1 MQRKSKSTISKLLVL
16 MMFFTT
22 VFSNIDGTKA
32 FASDT
37 ASTRLIDVWDF
48 GGVQTTGSL
57 YNNNITTSTLD
68 GLTTVTP
75 VATSIGGK
83 NYSKGSTTGG
93 TTVFGDLAI
102 ANPDMS
108 DRLYYSDGTT
118 AGTVV
123 GARSYGIYGKNTYT
137 DGYISN
143 GCYYCNGTAGTGR
156 RYLTINN
163 VVQGD
168 KITIYGATNNGN
180 ETIHFVHLASLT
192 AATGTAVSLTADAA
206 DVQDSAAAFNTVQS
220 NTVVP
225 KVDFIAKYSGAYQIY
240 VTASASG
247 KPYFN
252 RVVRTPG
259 VAVSGTVNL
268 NGNTLSEG
276 YSINLTNQTTGDTAV
291 VKVNTDNTF
300 NTVLAPGYSYTSTLK
315 DINAYAISDDTK
327 VVSPTISDIQ
337 AGISNLSF
345 KVVTNKVAAISGNIK
360 GFENGYDVSKLKITL
375 NPPTGSLASVVT
387 ATINSNAMTYSAV
400 VQTGIEYT
408 AVISGVNDYDI
419 STGSTVNINNDTCQ
433 DISVAKKTLY
443 TIAGNFLGLSAT
455 AKITGITFTNVDD
468 SYTYTGTAVNG
479 TYTANLRNGSYSVKA
494 VCTENYTTSGH
505 VTINGQSA
513 AKDILFDKI
522 SGWNLVNVSSSDIT
536 NGTYQGL
543 TLQKGAGSFFV
554 NGNALGAQP
563 GSSIVIPVSAGQVV
577 TVSGWYS
584 GTICFNNDT
593 TNQLVIPS
601 TSTAA
606 APAKLSYTASAAGT
620 VTLNI
625 TGATAAYLTA
635 INSVQTVPWVS
646 DLYVGDNS
654 KANNYTTVKDALV
667 AASGMNPTSEAQ
679 RITIHIA
686 PGTYRAQLK
695 ITTPYISLVN
705 TDPSKQVKITWY
717 YGFGYNY
724 YSVGADSFYNADNA
738 FDKYSKGNVSNGVW
752 GGSVYL
758 TSTATAFRAEN
769 IMFENSFNKYVTQE
783 ELDDGI
789 SICRNFPQSVSGSL
803 LERTSTSQDV
813 ASKVQTER
821 AAAMII
827 EANNV
832 EFNNCS
838 FIGSQDTLYT
848 ASLGTN
854 GNYYRNCFIEG
865 NTDYIFGDGN
875 SIFDNC
881 TLNFCGYSDSAS
893 AGYITAAKDT
903 ATYGYLFRNCTV
915 TANNNNKQTAGFFG
929 RPWGP
934 KAKVTFQNTKLQ
946 SSSII
951 DPAGWTSMSGAT
963 PQNANFAE
971 YNTTYNA
978 AAVDVSKRVVAPLGS
993 ASSIASVDSYFGS
1006 WTPKYYSALP
1016 TIISITTPAAITIT
1030 KGNAATL
1037 PTSVTATCSDGSTTS
1052 AAITWSGNV
1061 DINKV
1066 GQQIITGIVEGYS
1079 DTVTITV
1086 NVTSAVIT
1094 SITAPDAITVT
1105 KGNAVTLPTSVAAKY
1120 SDGSTSLTSVTWN
1133 GTVDINT
1140 VGQQVITGTVAGYS
1154 GTVSITVNITAE
1166 IMPAEKSYT
1175 VATSFNLSN
1184 LQPGK
1189 VLDIQTTIT
1198 NNNSKI
1204 GAVLTIMALYDENDK
1219 IVDVAY
1225 TSNEI
1230 EIGKAE
1236 ALEVGFK
1243 LPANVANY
1251 KVKVFITDGTDITSS
1266 SMKPLSNIV
1275 TFQ

>member
-1 MQRKSKSTISKLLVL
+1 MHKKSKKNISRLLIFI
-16 MMFFTT
+16 FFLTT
-22 VFSNIDGTKA
+22 AFSNIGSIKV
-32 FASDT
+32 FAIDT
-37 ASTRLIDVWDF
+37 TSTRLIDVWDF
-48 GGVQTTGSL
+48 GGVQTEGTL
-57 YNNNITTSTLD
+57 YKNNITKSTLD
-68 GLTTVTP
+68 GLTTV
-75 VATSIGGK
+75 ASTSTIIGGK
-83 NYSKGSTTGG
+83 NYSKGSIIGG
-93 TTVFGDLAI
+93 STVFGDLAI

-108 DRLYYSDGTT
+108 DRLYYSDGTATGT
-118 AGTVV
+118 AV
-123 GARSYGIYGKNTYT
+123 GALSYGSWGNQKITYT

-143 GCYYCNGTAGTGR
+143 GCYYCNGTGGIGR

-163 VVQGD
+163 VAQGD
-168 KITIYGATNNGN
+168 KITIYGGTSNGN
-180 ETIHFVHLASLT
+180 ETIHFVHLSSLT
-192 AATGTAVSLTADAA
+192 AATGTAVSLTKD
-206 DVQDSAAAFNTVQS
+206 DVNNQDSIADFTTKVQ
-220 NTVVP
+220 

-240 VTASASG
+240 VTAAASG
-247 KPYFN
+247 KPYFH

-259 VAVSGTVNL
+259 VSVSGVVNL
-268 NGNTLSEG
+268 NGNTLPEG
-276 YSINLTNQTTGDTAV
+276 YSINLTNQSTGDTAV

-300 NTVLAPGYSYTSTLK
+300 NTVLAPGYSYTATLK
-315 DINAYAISDDTK
+315 DINTYAISDDTK
-327 VVSPTISDIQ
+327 VVIPTISDIQ

-345 KVVTNKVAAISGNIK
+345 KVVTNKVSTISGNIK
-360 GFENGYDVSKLKITL
+360 GFESGYDVSKFKITL
-375 NPPTGSLASVVT
+375 NPPAESLSSAVT
-387 ATINSNAMTYSAV
+387 ATINTNTMAYSAV
-400 VQTGIEYT
+400 VQAGIQYT

-419 STGSTVNINNDTCQ
+419 STGGTVNINEDTNQ
-433 DISVAKKTLY
+433 DISVARKSLY
-443 TIAGNFLGLSAT
+443 TITGNFLGLSAT
-455 AKITGITFTNVDD
+455 AKVTGITFTNVDD
-468 SYTYTGTAVNG
+468 LYTYSGTVVNG
-479 TYTANLRNGSYSVKA
+479 AYTANLRNGSYSVKA

-505 VTINGQSA
+505 VTINGQSTT
-513 AKDILFDKI
+513 KDISFGKI
-522 SGWNLVNVSSSDIT
+522 SGWNLVNISNLDIT
-536 NGTYQGL
+536 NGSYQGL
-543 TLQKGAGSFFV
+543 TLQKGTGNFFV
-554 NGNALGAQP
+554 NGNALGVQP

-593 TNQLVIPS
+593 TNQLVIPN

-625 TGATAAYLTA
+625 TGASTAYLTA
-635 INSVQTVPWVS
+635 ISSVQTTPWVS
-646 DLYVGDNS
+646 DLYVGDSS
-654 KANNYTTVKDALV
+654 KANNYSTVKEALT
-667 AASGMNPTSEAQ
+667 AASGMNPASEAQ

-705 TDPSKQVKITWY
+705 TDPTKQVKITWY

-769 IMFENSFNKYVTQE
+769 IVFENSFNKYITQE

-789 SICRNFPQSVSGSL
+789 SICKNFPQSVSGSL
-803 LERTSTSQDV
+803 LERTSISQDV

-832 EFNNCS
+832 EFNKCS

-854 GNYYRNCFIEG
+854 SNYFRNCFIEG

-881 TLNFCGYSDSAS
+881 TLNFCGYSDTAS

-915 TANNNNKQTAGFFG
+915 TANNNNKQIAGFFG

-978 AAVDVSKRVVAPLGS
+978 VAVDVSKRAVAPLAS
-993 ASSIASVDSYFGS
+993 ASSIASVDSYFGG

-1016 TIISITTPAAITIT
+1016 TITSITTPAAITVV
-1030 KGNAATL
+1030 KGNTVTL

-1052 AAITWSGNV
+1052 AAITWSGTV

-1066 GQQIITGIVEGYS
+1066 GQQIITGTVEGYS
-1079 DTVTITV
+1079 DTVSITV
-1086 NVTSAVIT
+1086 NVT
-1094 SITAPDAITVT
+1094 APII
-1105 KGNAVTLPTSVAAKY
+1105 PE
-1120 SDGSTSLTSVTWN
+1120 
-1133 GTVDINT
+1133 
-1140 VGQQVITGTVAGYS
+1140 Q
-1154 GTVSITVNITAE
+1154 
-1166 IMPAEKSYT
+1166 KSYT
-1175 VATSFNLSN
+1175 VASSFNLSS

-1189 VLDIQTTIT
+1189 VLDVQTTIT
-1198 NNNSKI
+1198 NNNSTI
-1204 GAVLTIMALYDENDK
+1204 RSVLTIVALYDENEK
-1219 IVDVAY
+1219 MVNAAY
-1225 TSNEI
+1225 SPKDI
-1230 EIGKAE
+1230 PVGKTE
-1236 ALEVGFK
+1236 ALRAGFK
-1243 LPANVANY
+1243 LPSTVTNY
-1251 KVKVFITDGTDITSS
+1251 KVRVFVWDGTNISS
-1266 SMKPLSNIV
+1266 STMQSLSNVVIL
-1275 TFQ
+1275 Q